1 MAKKSSGLGK
11 LIVGAGIGAAL
22 GLLFAPKSGEE
33 TRKDLKK
40 KAEELTKKVREVDL
54 EELKDELIDDFNN
67 LKDELKDMDLDKAKI
82 IAKDKGEDLMAKASE
97 LVDMAKEKGTPVVE
111 KAAKDIKK
119 KVAEVLKEL
128 SVKLD
133 D

>member
-1 MAKKSSGLGK
+1 MAKKSNGLGK

-40 KAEELTKKVREVDL
+40 KAEELTKKVKEVNL

-67 LKDELKDMDLDKAKI
+67 LKEELKDMDLDKAKI

-97 LVDMAKEKGTPVVE
+97 LMDMAKEKGTPVVE
-111 KAAKDIKK
+111 KAAKDKKK

>member
-1 MAKKSSGLGK
+1 MAKKSNGLGK

-40 KAEELTKKVREVDL
+40 KAEELTKKVKEVNL

-67 LKDELKDMDLDKAKI
+67 LKEELKDMDLDKAKI

-97 LVDMAKEKGTPVVE
+97 LMDMAKEKGTPVVE

>member
-1 MAKKSSGLGK
+1 MWSTFSYFTSRCWFTTSCTSPKWKKQ
-11 LIVGAGIGAAL
+11 
-22 GLLFAPKSGEE
+22 
-33 TRKDLKK
+33 LKK
-40 KAEELTKKVREVDL
+40 KAEELTKKVKEVNL

-67 LKDELKDMDLDKAKI
+67 LKEELKDMDLDKAKI

-97 LVDMAKEKGTPVVE
+97 LMDMAKEKGTPVVE